1 MQQEARGAGY
11 RCHFQKGQQQPGL
24 RGGRTPYLLQE
35 GHLTLKGSKG
45 KFQGRRISTEKRRQG
60 CSKQQHECG
69 DRVWMPETP
78 KHQAGPWRSRDQS
91 REVWLDS
98 ETDSSD
104 LELERRREL
113 QS

>member
-1 MQQEARGAGY
+1 MSLPERTAAARAEGRKNPLPTAG
-11 RCHFQKGQQQPGL
+11 KD
-24 RGGRTPYLLQE
+24 
-35 GHLTLKGSKG
+35 LTLKGSKG

-78 KHQAGPWRSRDQS
+78 KHQAGWWRSRDQG
-91 REVWLDS
+91 REAWLDS

-104 LELERRREL
+104 LELERRQEL